1 MADCIERERAYREL
15 DRWLGYL
22 DEDMVSRIKRGISR
36 IPSAGRFPMV
46 QCKDCKH
53 AEPWYRDR
61 LLCFLWNEDAGNAV
75 FENGFCSYGERKGE
89 P

>member
-22 DEDMVSRIKRGISR
+22 DEDMVFRLKRGISR

-46 QCKDCKH
+46 QCKDCKFAH
-53 AEPWYRDR
+53 FGPNWITCQNLYGLCASHVR
-61 LLCFLWNEDAGNAV
+61 LDDG
-75 FENGFCSYGERKGE
+75 CSRGERRTVI
-89 P
+89 